1 MSQASDIDIYSNAT
15 GGKTT
20 IMLMLDTSGS
30 MSESQVGGSAC
41 DLASGTN
48 YTRGSEPSG
57 TTPPYTKYYCGVDI
71 PGSSSQQKHYDRLT
85 RLKDAIFTLMDSNQI
100 DSNSVAMGIGQFS
113 SQSGS
118 DNVYTSADGKS
129 GKIVVPAA
137 LLSTTQR
144 TAIKTAVADLQGIGD
159 TPTANA
165 YAEVAA
171 YMWGGYRDW
180 ETDRKSTRLNSSHI
194 TRSRMPSSA

>member
-1 MSQASDIDIYSNAT
+1 MKKLNHKNALSATVSMLMTLTVCSSVSQASDIDIYSNAT

-41 DLASGTN
+41 DLASGTS
-48 YTRGSEPSG
+48 YTRGNEPSG
-57 TTPPYTKYYCGVDI
+57 TTPGYTKYFCAVNI
-71 PGSSSQQKHYDRLT
+71 PGSNSQRKHYDRLT

-100 DSNSVAMGIGQFS
+100 DSSSVAMGIGQFS

-118 DNVYTSADGKS
+118 DNVYTSPDGKS

-144 TAIKTAVADLQGIGD
+144 TAIKTAVANLRGRGG

-171 YMWGGYRDW
+171 L
-180 ETDRKSTRLNSSHI
+180 S
-194 TRSRMPSSA
+194 

>member
-1 MSQASDIDIYSNAT
+1 MPKI
-15 GGKTT
+15 
-20 IMLMLDTSGS
+20 
-30 MSESQVGGSAC
+30 
-41 DLASGTN
+41 
-48 YTRGSEPSG
+48 
-57 TTPPYTKYYCGVDI
+57 
-71 PGSSSQQKHYDRLT
+71 KHYDRLT

-113 SQSGS
+113 SQSES
-118 DNVYTSADGKS
+118 DNVFTSADGIS

-144 TAIKTAVADLQGIGD
+144 TAIKTAVANLQGSGG

-171 YMWGGYRDW
+171 YMLGETTATGSSNYQGYFY
-180 ETDRKSTRLNSSHI
+180 
-194 TRSRMPSSA
+194 